1 MTSTPVL
8 LENKGKEPEVRV
20 APDSISVGLG
30 VLWIVGVAVAWNVVL
45 VLFHDVM
52 ARFLS

>member
-8 LENKGKEPEVRV
+8 LENERKESEIV

-30 VLWIVGVAVAWNVVL
+30 VLWIVGVAVAWDCQA
-45 VLFHDVM
+45 DVSPS
-52 ARFLS
+52 RKKF